1 MVCGVTKNRSSRP
14 FHANFPSEV
23 AVIRG
28 FTRKFTYFRQMNAY
42 AAQSTLIG
50 INFAYLLRK
59 TLVKWYE
66 LRIQLTNQGHF
77 SEVLERDF
85 REVAGFLCRVF
96 LYRFIRL

>member
-1 MVCGVTKNRSSRP
+1 MIGGVTKNRGSRP
-14 FHANFPSEV
+14 FHASFPSEV

-28 FTRKFTYFRQMNAY
+28 FTRKFTCFRQMNAY
-42 AAQSTLIG
+42 CAESTLIG

-77 SEVLERDF
+77 FELLERDF
-85 REVAGFLCRVF
+85 REAPGLLGRVF